1 MAEVTYLEALRDG
14 LAEEMARD
22 ERVFILGEDV
32 GYYGGAFKV
41 TDGFQQRFGAERVI
55 DTPIAETAIVGAAA
69 GAAHMGLRP
78 VCEMQFIDFISCAYS
93 ILTNYVATARY
104 RAGLATPLVVRGP
117 SGGFVRGGPFHS
129 QNPEAAFLH
138 TPGLKMVAPATARDA
153 KGLIKAAIRDD
164 DPVLYFEHKYL
175 YRRIK
180 EDLPEGEEI
189 LTPIGQARMVR
200 EGRDL
205 AILTWSAMLWKSLE
219 AAELLERE
227 DGLSVEVI
235 DLRTL
240 MPLDDAAIIAAVKRC
255 NRVLI
260 VHEDTRTG
268 GVAGEIT
275 ARINELAFEWLD
287 APVKRVCA
295 HDVPLPYAP
304 TLEDFVLPQAAD
316 IVKACRWLAAY

>member
-1 MAEVTYLEALRDG
+1 MALVTYLEAIRDG
-14 LAEEMARD
+14 LREEMDRD
-22 ERVFILGEDV
+22 ERVFLIGQDI
-32 GYYGGAFKV
+32 GFFGGAFKV
-41 TDGFQQRFGAERVI
+41 TEGLQERFGADRVV
-55 DTPIAETAIVGAAA
+55 DAPISETAIVGAAA

-78 VCEMQFIDFISCAYS
+78 VCEMQFIDFMSCAYS

-104 RAGLATPLVVRGP
+104 RADLQTPMVIRGP
-117 SGGFVRGGPFHS
+117 SGGYVRGGPFHS
-129 QNPEAAFLH
+129 QNPEAAYLH
-138 TPGLKMVAPATARDA
+138 TPGLKIVAPATVRDA

-189 LTPIGQARMVR
+189 LTPIGKARVAR
-200 EGRDL
+200 EGKH
-205 AILTWSAMLWKSLE
+205 LTVVTYSAMVHKALE
-219 AAELLERE
+219 AADQLSNE
-227 DGLSVEVI
+227 GVSVEVI

-240 MPLDDAAIIAAVKRC
+240 LPIDDAAIMASVKKT

-268 GVAGEIT
+268 GMAGELS
-275 ARINELAFEWLD
+275 ARINEQCFEWLD
-287 APVKRVCA
+287 APVRRVCA

-304 TLEDFVLPQAAD
+304 TLEDFVLPQTDD
-316 IVKACRWLAAY
+316 IVKAARWMVGY